1 MAEYLRTR
9 VQFPPPPPNTKP
21 QLFTVGVFYCFC
33 FGINEFQWVPK
44 SVPDQRARPY
54 FCHAGYWT
62 IRFGRLCKPDHPSIT
77 EAEAVVYLAAE
88 IQSSFKISLRS
99 HPYWPTKP
107 DNRLSAIVDFTLSLG
122 AGRLQFRLFVNESIS
137 KID

>member
-1 MAEYLRTR
+1 M
-9 VQFPPPPPNTKP
+9 
-21 QLFTVGVFYCFC
+21 
-33 FGINEFQWVPK
+33 PK
-44 SVPDQRARPY
+44 SVPDQRAHAY

-62 IRFGRLCKPDHPSIT
+62 IGFGRLCKPDHPSIT

-88 IQSSFKISLRS
+88 IQSSFKTSLRS

-122 AGRLQFRLFVNESIS
+122 AGRLQISTLRKRINQQDRLSLYAAAFAKAYNCSPKGAEDFNRVIRHDICQMI
-137 KID
+137 KADR